1 MATFKETR
9 APTSREYV
17 AEQGIVIP
25 NWSKIIQT
33 FRLHSSVF
41 AKEKLRENLIDPL
54 VATFSETCAP
64 TSKKYV
70 AKQGIVMPNW
80 SKTFQ
85 TFWSYYSVFDWEK
98 QPKNLN
104 IQSSFT
110 SNSPS
115 GGSFQRNACTDF
127 QKICSW
133 TRYSDATL
141 IKIISKFFVALHFLL

>member
-70 AKQGIVMPNW
+70 SEQGIVMPHW
-80 SKTFQ
+80 WKLFGTFLSHS
-85 TFWSYYSVFDWEK
+85 TVFALEK
-98 QPKNLN
+98 N
-104 IQSSFT
+104 
-110 SNSPS
+110 
-115 GGSFQRNACTDF
+115 
-127 QKICSW
+127 QKI
-133 TRYSDATL
+133 
-141 IKIISKFFVALHFLL
+141 